1 MDLFNVAYEILLAIF
16 ERFFAHTD
24 ESDAQL
30 RTLADTT
37 VGLMVR
43 VIKPLGDLITTLP
56 AGAEYPGQTAGPS
69 FELFYESDYLLPHRD
84 AAWALMA
91 ERLDV
96 AAGFAQEIIIGDTGA
111 GGPILTPEQIAA
123 GAGDPVPASAR
134 VAAVIEPVGAALAV
148 WPARWPPFCRRPT
161 PTHPPRPARIRSA
174 PPPPPTPIWPPWPP
188 APMIFI

>member
-1 MDLFNVAYEILLAIF
+1 
-16 ERFFAHTD
+16 
-24 ESDAQL
+24 
-30 RTLADTT
+30 
-37 VGLMVR
+37 MVR

-84 AAWALMA
+84 AAWALLA

-111 GGPILTPEQIAA
+111 GGPVFTPEQS
-123 GAGDPVPASAR
+123 PPAQAIPFPPRNGSPRSSSRSA
-134 VAAVIEPVGAALAV
+134 PPWPV
-148 WPARWPPFCRRPT
+148 WPARWPPSCRRPT